1 MSAQRANV
9 PHESDEVAG
18 LRCPSFALGTV
29 RRWRG
34 CAASGDG
41 TQRQRAAWGALEAMR
56 ANRTMSGHHHRSP
69 RYVAQSPAT
78 TRGRRDLSPPSL
90 AHGQRTAYY
99 VESSDDDE
107 HARMD
112 VTRSG
117 LFDTV
122 HRHLDI
128 DHTDRVDSTSSEEDV
143 DTEDD
148 AEELERFFYGR
159 HSVMWALNLLD
170 GESGMNARRQA
181 LTQHEGVSRAGTT
194 GFRVSDDRA
203 LRADPRTLPEACKT
217 TTLVGLLKAAEHNKH
232 NKSAKARDVI
242 RRAVETRFDEILES
256 GAKLSSW
263 LQEDAQS
270 FTVLLGDMLSVLK
283 AGDDVDATFL
293 EPGPLG
299 ITFGCDGPGKA
310 AVVSSIKHGSPAAH
324 TPGLELQME
333 LTSVNG
339 QNVQKWEFDDVLAL
353 IGPKRPLRL
362 TFAYGMDQ
370 RKLKAKK
377 PEAFGI
383 KHDHKAHVVLHVRY
397 VMWRMVTVKLRTS
410 LGKLVEL
417 LDQQWVKYVFYN
429 SKNTGLYQDEKT
441 WQSFQEQ
448 VLEMAEQIDSPKN
461 LMFAK
466 TRSVKIP
473 GIPLFLAHEP
483 NHAPYSGIAKIARR
497 SLITKLQRLQA
508 SNEGFKV
515 LVTDAEANTV
525 LRQLATVDELST
537 EAGICSVDL
546 LDNQHRKALEIFDVV
561 YIVAPTSSNLRQIM
575 DDFGRED
582 LMYSRAHVFFT
593 SDHVSK
599 KLLKQFR
606 YELGSHLVGEIHF
619 LRMDFLASEP
629 AFIDKVVPMP
639 LSGIFFNLN
648 MPDVK
653 KQMQSSVDGRTHD
666 PDRTTMRLEDETD
679 HAEATLQTRRL
690 VAERLAHVCA
700 QLGELK
706 PAIRWQQAV
715 EEHVDLMTT
724 YEKIEHSSPTARRVR
739 SHTARTCREIAQGL
753 HGILNQYAEN
763 KTSCGVTTSDAQDAE
778 ERRQWHAEDTKFQ
791 SNGNTCVLI
800 VDRSVD
806 PLAPLL
812 HDGTYES
819 MFEELAKLNEKK
831 FGGDYA
837 NALSTQRFDQL
848 RKLPL
853 QKVGARGRQLTLVE
867 VIEQKFERFTQD
879 CPRPGTLEARVQQI
893 KRGYPFSQDQQEFE
907 MHKKMAGLLL
917 QRFKNRKLQEACDC
931 EVAMA
936 NGNLPVGT
944 KDLDIEIL
952 AHTLQNL
959 PWEEDKARLTL
970 SYLITHREKALGQ
983 DDQYLEQLLKAFQ
996 INELNRVRALLA
1008 NLSGED
1014 KRQYGYGPH
1023 RGGGQDFGG
1032 QYTPT
1037 VCLLAKDLLDHSL
1050 KENLFPFVK
1059 ASRLRGHEHHRSL
1072 KTDKSKQSVTAIAAQ
1087 EHKARKK
1094 AQGQKLSSSQ
1104 LDGPVKPYSRVIV
1117 FVIGGVTKAEVA
1129 DMERLSKDL
1138 GSKFEVFIG
1147 GTEVINHTHVLSED
1161 RSDGL
1166 RAKVA
1171 DPGRTSPGRSSS
1183 PASSPTGRGAVLSIA
1198 DGTLRDL
1205 SPRKVRASSSSSS
1218 SSSSS
1223 DDDADT
1229 GQHLDVEATDTY
1241 FSSLE
1246 GRLTLSHDD
1255 DDDDDKICKKLLKE
1269 FSTSG
1274 DQHLTLQD
1282 LCDAVGLPSD
1292 VVWPFPFPDSDA
1304 GKAAEHQYDH
1314 RDRTTGT
1321 GHYRT
1326 GAEIFASLVLPESER
1341 RSPRRAKLLVDRL
1354 AKEPAIQ
1361 QAVTV
1366 AEAERLLKRYDRGGL
1381 GRLTFHQLETCVLRG
1396 GQLNKYVLSS
1406 EENPR
1411 RRGRFSGTLEPVG
1424 REELRKLFNQLSD
1437 QRGANP
1443 TVDIRRFAMC
1453 CRQPAHMAAPVVRFM
1468 KPQPQPQPEPEP
1480 EPEPEIGSPL
1490 YSDPA
1495 SPIPEGDGSSPW
1507 HDDGSG
1513 RRLRLSPTE
1522 PRYNLSPTV
1531 SRRSS
1536 VDDVGRFG
1544 QDPPRESRRTDV
1556 ESSRQ
1561 RCALAHATSIG
1572 YYGREC
1578 GCDSH
1583 GESLSVCL
1591 ARLEQ
1596 NAALQ
1601 MQQANAAL
1609 QRARQARVASSKA
1622 TSSGMLACCA
1632 TRPKGR

>member
-1 MSAQRANV
+1 
-9 PHESDEVAG
+9 
-18 LRCPSFALGTV
+18 
-29 RRWRG
+29 
-34 CAASGDG
+34 
-41 TQRQRAAWGALEAMR
+41 
-56 ANRTMSGHHHRSP
+56 MSGHHHHHHSP
-69 RYVAQSPAT
+69 RHVAQSPAT
-78 TRGRRDLSPPSL
+78 TRGGRDLSPPSL

-107 HARMD
+107 HARLD
-112 VTRSG
+112 VTRTG
-117 LFDTV
+117 VFDTV

-128 DHTDRVDSTSSEEDV
+128 DHTDRVDSTSSEEDS

-159 HSVMWALNLLD
+159 HSVMWALELLD
-170 GESGMNARRQA
+170 GEGGMNASRQA
-181 LTQHEGVSRAGTT
+181 LTQHGVVSRAGTT

-203 LRADPRTLPEACKT
+203 LRADPRTLPGACET

-242 RRAVETRFDEILES
+242 RRAVDARFDEILETA
-256 GAKLSSW
+256 AKVSSW
-263 LQEDAQS
+263 LQGDAQS
-270 FTVLLGDMLSVLK
+270 FTVLLGDMFSVLK

-324 TPGLELQME
+324 TPGLELKME

-339 QNVQKWEFDDVLAL
+339 QNVKKWAFDDVLAL
-353 IGPKRPLRL
+353 IGPERPLRL
-362 TFAYGMDQ
+362 TFAYQKSQ
-370 RKLKAKK
+370 RLLKAKK

-383 KHDHKAHVVLHVRY
+383 KHDHKAHAALHVRY
-397 VMWRMVTVKLRTS
+397 VMWRMVTVKLRSS
-410 LGKLVEL
+410 LGALVEL
-417 LDQQWVKYVFYN
+417 LDRQWVADVFFN
-429 SKNTGLYQDEKT
+429 SKGTGLYPDEKT
-441 WQSFQEQ
+441 LQSFQEQ
-448 VLEMAEQIDSPKN
+448 VVEMAEQIDSPKN

-466 TRSVKIP
+466 ARSVKIP
-473 GIPLFLAHEP
+473 GIPLFLAREP

-497 SLITKLQRLQA
+497 GLITKLQRLQA

-515 LVTDAEANTV
+515 LVTDAEANKV
-525 LRQLATVDELST
+525 LQQLATLDELST

-546 LDNQHRKALEIFDVV
+546 LDNEHRKALEIFDVV
-561 YIVAPTSSNLRQIM
+561 YIVSPTSSNLRQIM
-575 DDFGRED
+575 DDFGRDD

-593 SDHVSK
+593 SDHLST

-606 YELGSHLVGEIHF
+606 YELGSHLVGEPQF

-629 AFIDKVVPMP
+629 TTIKSEEEPLPMP

-666 PDRTTMRLEDETD
+666 PDRTAMRLEDETD
-679 HAEATLQTRRL
+679 HAEATLQTRHL

-715 EEHVDLMTT
+715 EEHVDLMTA
-724 YEKIEHSSPTARRVR
+724 YEKIERSSPTARRVR
-739 SHTARTCREIAQGL
+739 SHTARTCREIAQEL

-778 ERRQWHAEDTKFQ
+778 ERRVWHAEDTKFQ

-812 HDGTYES
+812 HDRTYES
-819 MFEELAKLNEKK
+819 MFEELAKLNVKK

-837 NALSTQRFDQL
+837 SVLSTQRFDQL
-848 RKLPL
+848 RQLPL
-853 QKVGARGRQLTLVE
+853 QRVGARGRQLTLVE

-879 CPRPGTLEARVQQI
+879 CPRPGTLQARVQQV
-893 KRGYPFSQDQQEFE
+893 KRGYPFSQDQQEFLL
-907 MHKKMAGLLL
+907 HKKMAGLLL

-936 NGNLPVGT
+936 NGNLPVGS

-983 DDQYLEQLLKAFQ
+983 DDKYLEQLLKAFQ

-1037 VCLLAKDLLDHSL
+1037 VCLLAKDLIDHSL

-1059 ASRLRGHEHHRSL
+1059 ASRLRGHVHHRSL

-1138 GSKFEVFIG
+1138 GSKCEVFIG

-1171 DPGRTSPGRSSS
+1171 DPAQTSPGRSS
-1183 PASSPTGRGAVLSIA
+1183 PRASSPTGRGALLSIA

-1205 SPRKVRASSSSSS
+1205 SPRQVRASSSSSS

-1223 DDDADT
+1223 DEDDAR
-1229 GQHLDVEATDTY
+1229 HYSDVEATDTY
-1241 FSSLE
+1241 LSTLE
-1246 GRLTLSHDD
+1246 GRLTLSHD
-1255 DDDDDKICKKLLKE
+1255 KSCAQLLKD
-1269 FSTSG
+1269 FSRSG
-1274 DQHLTLQD
+1274 DQHLTLHD

-1341 RSPRRAKLLVDRL
+1341 RSPRRAKLLVERL

-1366 AEAERLLKRYDRGGL
+1366 AEAERLLKRYDRDGL
-1381 GRLTFHQLETCVLRG
+1381 GRLTFHQLEACVLRG
-1396 GQLNKYVLSS
+1396 GQLNKYVLST

-1411 RRGRFSGTLEPVG
+1411 RSGRLAGTLEPVG

-1437 QRGANP
+1437 QRGAHP

-1453 CRQPAHMAAPVVRFM
+1453 CRQPAHMAAPVVRYA
-1468 KPQPQPQPEPEP
+1468 QPQPQPEPEP
-1480 EPEPEIGSPL
+1480 EPEPEPYTGSPM

-1495 SPIPEGDGSSPW
+1495 SPIPEGDGSPPW
-1507 HDDGSG
+1507 HDDGGG

-1522 PRYNLSPTV
+1522 PRFHLSPTV
-1531 SRRSS
+1531 SRQSS
-1536 VDDVGRFG
+1536 VDDAG
-1544 QDPPRESRRTDV
+1544 QDPLHESAALESRRTAL

-1561 RCALAHATSIG
+1561 RCALSHAIVLG
-1572 YYGREC
+1572 KYGRDC

-1583 GESLSVCL
+1583 EGSPCACL
-1591 ARLEQ
+1591 GRLEQ

-1601 MQQANAAL
+1601 LQQANAAR
-1609 QRARQARVASSKA
+1609 QRARQARQAPSHTA
-1622 TSSGMLACCA
+1622 SSGMFACCA
-1632 TRPKGR
+1632 SKPKGR